1 MPAHPYDRLTPEMIL
16 AAVESIG
23 LRCDGRLLALNS
35 YENRVYQVGIE
46 DETPIVAKFYRPDR
60 WTDLAIGEEHQFCHD
75 LSAAEIPVVAPIADE
90 HGTTLHRWE
99 TFRFALYPRRGG
111 HWPELDRPGTLT
123 RLGRFLGRIH
133 AIGAGRR
140 FKHRST
146 LSIETHGHASRE
158 LLLASDYIPTALRQ
172 EYADISAEMLA
183 AVERR
188 FQLAQP
194 LSMLAIHGDF
204 HPGNVLWTDHGA
216 HLVDFDDCMNGP
228 VIQDLWMLLSGDN
241 VQMQAQLSELLLGY
255 EDFASFDWRQIHL
268 IEALRALRLIHYS
281 AWLARRWEDPTFPR
295 YFPWFGEK
303 GYWQEQ
309 IATFRNQL
317 VRLGERD
324 EPTEDDYDE
333 I

>member
-1 MPAHPYDRLTPEMIL
+1 MPVHPYDRLTPEMIL
-16 AAVESIG
+16 TAVENIG

-46 DETPIVAKFYRPDR
+46 DDTPIVAKFYRPDR
-60 WTDLAIGEEHQFCHD
+60 WSDHAIAEEHQFCRD
-75 LSAAEIPVVAPIADE
+75 LADAEIPVVAPISDE
-90 HGTTLHRWE
+90 HGTTLYRWE
-99 TFRFALYPRRGG
+99 EFRFALYPRRGG
-111 HWPELDRPGTLT
+111 HWPELDRAGTLT

-133 AIGAGRR
+133 AVGTGRR
-140 FKHRST
+140 FKHRAT
-146 LSIETHGHASRE
+146 LSVETYGHTSRDF
-158 LLLASDYIPTALRQ
+158 LLTSGYIPANLTQ
-172 EYADISAEMLA
+172 EYADISAEMLL

-188 FQLAQP
+188 FQIVQP
-194 LSMLAIHGDF
+194 ITLLTIHGDF
-204 HPGNVLWTDHGA
+204 HPGNILWTDLGA

-228 VIQDLWMLLSGDN
+228 AIQDFWMLLSGDN
-241 VQMQAQLSELLLGY
+241 LQMQAQLSELLMGY
-255 EDFASFDWRQIHL
+255 EDFASFDWRQIQL

-281 AWLARRWEDPTFPR
+281 AWLARRWEDPAFPR

-324 EPTEDDYDE
+324 EPTEDELDLS
-333 I
+333 